1 MACITKRRGRYVI
14 DFYDQTGVR
23 RWKTLKAGTT
33 KARARDELRAIEDMV
48 SRGVYLPARKVPT
61 FEEVRKQ
68 WLEYKKPNLRETT
81 CEVYEINA
89 KHHLKELDGLRVT
102 QITPAVVEKFIA
114 TMQKKHKLIRRKGS
128 KKKGDE
134 VPYAFSEKKISSETV
149 KKVIALLHQVMA
161 YAVRHRLIDHNPV
174 RDAERPR
181 SQGKEGHKKQ
191 TMILNPEQIRAFL
204 DKVEDQKYRTLF
216 LTAIMTGARQGEIL
230 GLKWSDVDFQKKQVH
245 INRTFNHGRFFAP
258 KTEGSARRI
267 DLSPMVLREL
277 AAWKLKSGGREED
290 MVFPNE
296 QGQPLN
302 YSNMVQ
308 RYFLKALKDAELP
321 RVRFHDLRHSYA
333 SLLLSQ
339 GENIKYIQNQLGHS
353 SPMVTLNIYS
363 HLLKDSNQEAAC
375 RLENAIFEVNG
386 SKMVADEERGV
397 TAETATP

>member
-1 MACITKRRGRYVI
+1 MACITKRRGRWVI
-14 DFYDQTGVR
+14 DFYDQTGKR
-23 RWKTLKAGTT
+23 RWKTLKQGT
-33 KARARDELRAIEDMV
+33 KKKQAKDELRAIEDMV

-81 CEVYEINA
+81 YEVYEIIS
-89 KHHLKELDGLRVT
+89 KYHLKELDELRVT
-102 QITPAVVEKFIA
+102 QITPVVVEKFIA
-114 TMQKKHKLIRRKGS
+114 TMQKKQKMVHRKGS
-128 KKKGDE
+128 NKEGKKTLC
-134 VPYAFSEKKISSETV
+134 VFSEKKVSLETV

-161 YAVRHRLIDHNPV
+161 YAVRHRLIEYNPV

-181 SQGKEGHKKQ
+181 SQGREDQRKQ
-191 TMILNPEQIRAFL
+191 NIIMNPDQIRAFL

-230 GLKWSDVDFQKKQVH
+230 GLKWSDINFRKKQVH
-245 INRTFNHGRFFAP
+245 INRTFNHGRFFTP
-258 KTEGSARRI
+258 KTKGSARRI
-267 DLSPMVLREL
+267 DLSPMVLKDL
-277 AAWKLKSGGREED
+277 AGWKLKSGGRDED
-290 MVFPNE
+290 IVFPNE
-296 QGQPLN
+296 AGQPLN

-308 RYFLKALKDAELP
+308 RYFLKAIRDANIP

-339 GENIKYIQNQLGHS
+339 GENIKYIQTQLGHS

-375 RLENAIFEVNG
+375 RLENTIFAQSG
-386 SKMVADEERGV
+386 SKMVADKEKGIMVESI
-397 TAETATP
+397 TP